1 MSTNGNY
8 DVVIIGG
15 GLAGLSLARHILM
28 ETDKRVL
35 LLEQREQIPPSK
47 QKYGESSVQVAGYYY
62 AKILQLEEYL
72 FLNHFMKYNLRFFWK
87 TTGLENCRFEDF
99 SQAFIRTFSNIPCY
113 QLDRNTFEG
122 ELLRRNLTDER
133 FTLSTG
139 IRDLDVRLYD
149 EGSLHQISFSIGNEK
164 RLVQANWVVDTSG
177 RGRHLAREMQLEEET
192 PIQHG
197 SAFMWVDGLV
207 DIEKLTDLSAR
218 EVRLNK
224 VRQKTGHS
232 PQWLATNHFM
242 GEGFWFWVI
251 PLQGKTS
258 LGVVFDS
265 ALLSRDRVNSP
276 EKLLKWIC
284 DEFPLFEPD
293 LKQRKILDFSVLRQY
308 AHGCKATINPAGW
321 AMSGEAGRFTDP
333 LYSPGSDF
341 IAVHNSLIVDAI
353 KTDDRQLLQ
362 KKCLLFET
370 LMQSLYRSL
379 LPTYAAS
386 YDVLGDPEVFA
397 LKYTWE
403 LSVYFAFFVF
413 PFINDLTTNVDFVPT
428 YLFRFAR
435 LGELN
440 SKLQSF
446 LSGFYQW
453 KKSNRQPLSQPVFHD
468 FTSLETLKLAEKT
481 FYRVGVDVDEAR
493 EVLDDQLV
501 NLKELSRFIVAH
513 VYSVVLADETV
524 VNNKSFVDS
533 IAFKDLRFDPE
544 AMATHYAFHAASCE
558 RAEWSLDTSAL
569 REFATTPS
577 RSDGISVSH
586 AAFQADGDASQLA
599 LLSQLES
606 SNG

>member
-333 LYSPGSDF
+333 L
-341 IAVHNSLIVDAI
+341 
-353 KTDDRQLLQ
+353 
-362 KKCLLFET
+362 
-370 LMQSLYRSL
+370 
-379 LPTYAAS
+379 
-386 YDVLGDPEVFA
+386 
-397 LKYTWE
+397 
-403 LSVYFAFFVF
+403 
-413 PFINDLTTNVDFVPT
+413 
-428 YLFRFAR
+428 
-435 LGELN
+435 
-440 SKLQSF
+440 
-446 LSGFYQW
+446 
-453 KKSNRQPLSQPVFHD
+453 
-468 FTSLETLKLAEKT
+468 
-481 FYRVGVDVDEAR
+481 
-493 EVLDDQLV
+493 
-501 NLKELSRFIVAH
+501 
-513 VYSVVLADETV
+513 
-524 VNNKSFVDS
+524 
-533 IAFKDLRFDPE
+533 
-544 AMATHYAFHAASCE
+544 
-558 RAEWSLDTSAL
+558 
-569 REFATTPS
+569 
-577 RSDGISVSH
+577 
-586 AAFQADGDASQLA
+586 
-599 LLSQLES
+599 
-606 SNG
+606 